1 MNTEH
6 TDPMPERAIDG
17 ASLAAVLAAGIGGF
31 AMGLFVILHVTGVY
45 SAPGLY
51 GPAGGVSG
59 RTTFAVVVWLVA
71 WGILHGRW
79 KGKVPGAER
88 VTRVIWATAAL
99 VALGLVGTFPPLWE
113 LF

>member
-1 MNTEH
+1 MNAEL

-31 AMGLFVILHVTGVY
+31 AMGLFVILHVAGLY

-59 RTTFAVVVWLVA
+59 RTTFAVVVWLAA
-71 WGILHGRW
+71 WGILHSRW
-79 KGKVPGAER
+79 KGELPAPGR
-88 VTRVIWATAAL
+88 VTRVIRATIVL
-99 VALGLVGTFPPLWE
+99 VGLGLVATFPPLWE
-113 LF
+113 LL